1 MKRNKYKD
9 YLWYTALAVFIICV
23 IEGIFFYHN
32 VENPFLKV
40 TLNIQN
46 AIKAYKIDPDIKQ
59 AEALAYMQ
67 KAIELNP
74 ENQTY
79 AEQLGRY
86 YIGSQKYDLAINAY
100 EDLYAKN
107 HDNTDALRIL
117 SPRFGDFCYTD
128 AEFSMIKHAVE
139 DFRKMGAEG
148 VVFGVLKPDGTL
160 NMEQMKELMEAAGDM
175 SVTLHRAFDVCVD
188 PIETMEQAISLGINT
203 ILTSGQRNVC
213 LQGADLL
220 KELVE
225 KSQGRI
231 TIQAGSGVGAE
242 VIRQLY
248 PLTGVR
254 AYHMT
259 GKRVIDSEM
268 QFRKD
273 GVNMGL
279 PMLSEYEIWRTDV
292 DNIRAAKKVLEEL

>member
-1 MKRNKYKD
+1 MY
-9 YLWYTALAVFIICV
+9 
-23 IEGIFFYHN
+23 
-32 VENPFLKV
+32 
-40 TLNIQN
+40 
-46 AIKAYKIDPDIKQ
+46 
-59 AEALAYMQ
+59 
-67 KAIELNP
+67 
-74 ENQTY
+74 
-79 AEQLGRY
+79 
-86 YIGSQKYDLAINAY
+86 
-100 EDLYAKN
+100 
-107 HDNTDALRIL
+107 
-117 SPRFGDFCYTD
+117 
-128 AEFSMIKHAVE
+128 
-139 DFRKMGAEG
+139 
-148 VVFGVLKPDGTL
+148 
-160 NMEQMKELMEAAGDM
+160 
-175 SVTLHRAFDVCVD
+175 VC
-188 PIETMEQAISLGINT
+188 
-203 ILTSGQRNVC
+203 R
-213 LQGADLL
+213 GADLL